1 MKRIFCLILAIS
13 LLFLLP
19 GCKDKEEPILEPVN
33 FYYRNAEI
41 SFDSSNGL
49 ISAQVTESA
58 GYDRKFL
65 DIINFYL
72 KGPIQDH
79 YNRTFPTGTQALS
92 LEFIG
97 ANAQVVVT
105 NDFARLSGIDLSI
118 ACACLSMTVMELT
131 SSSSVTI
138 RAESTTL
145 GGNDSITMGIDNI
158 LLFDDSYPYQ

>member
-33 FYYRNAEI
+33 FYYRNANI
-41 SFDSSNGL
+41 SYDSSTGL
-49 ISAQVTESA
+49 ISAQETESA
-58 GYDRKFL
+58 GYDRNFL
-65 DIINFYL
+65 DILNLYL
-72 KGPIQDH
+72 KGPIQDSFDH
-79 YNRTFPTGTQALS
+79 TFPSGTKALS

-97 ANAQVVVT
+97 ANAQIVVS
-105 NDFARLSGIDLSI
+105 NDFSRLSGIDLSI

-131 SSSSVTI
+131 NSSSVTI
-138 RAESTTL
+138 RAESAPL